1 MKYRRKE
8 RTENDR
14 LRPLVRQGGR
24 EGLSEGQHR
33 NTDPKEVRESHVG
46 IEGAEW
52 ARPRGRPV

>member
-52 ARPRGRPV
+52 ARPG